1 MAQSSTNVLSYN
13 SILSLVKN
21 KDILLSIG
29 VIFVLAMLIIPLPT
43 VFLDFL
49 MLVNLIAALMIILT
63 TMYSKSVLEF
73 SVFPTILLFSTVFR
87 LAVNVSSTRL
97 ILTQGAGF
105 EGKVVRTFAE
115 FVVGGSYVIGFIIF
129 IIITAAQF
137 MVITKGATRV
147 SEVSARFKLDSL
159 PGKQMA
165 IDADLNAGLITEKEA
180 LTRRRAIQEEAD
192 FYGNMDGATK
202 FVSGDVRLG
211 IVITLVNIIGGIVV
225 GMVVRS
231 EGFQEALQSYVML
244 AVGDGLVSQIPSL
257 LVATATGV
265 VVTRSVSVGTLGSD
279 LSNQLFTN
287 PKILYVTGGFVGVLG
302 FIPGFPTVVFLSAS
316 GLMTYIG
323 YYISK
328 QKREEEIKGELKSEA
343 DEIKQED
350 EFTPEKMV
358 DLVSVDP
365 LEIELGYGLIP
376 LVDKKSGGDLLER
389 IKKSRKQIVLDLG
402 VIVPQLRI
410 TDNMQLEADEYVIKI
425 SGGEVGR
432 SSIKINQFLAM
443 NTSGT
448 EAILEGK
455 EVIKEPV
462 FDLRAH
468 WIEENEKE
476 DVEKKGFTVV
486 DGPTIVATH
495 LTEVIKRNA
504 HEIMGRKEVKSILE
518 NIKKKNPSLLEE
530 MDKLQIKVGDIQKIL
545 KELLKERVSIR
556 NISLILE
563 VICDHASIVSEHEM
577 LAEYVRATLKRQI
590 SASLAD
596 KGKNLNGIVFSP
608 ELENELVNRITE
620 MEGTQSVLNISTD
633 ILSKFIDRIDVA
645 IKEVRQK
652 GFDDLMIVDP
662 LLRKPLKNLL
672 FRYFKNLNI
681 LSLNEVADGYNI
693 NVVYTL

>member
-1 MAQSSTNVLSYN
+1 
-13 SILSLVKN
+13 
-21 KDILLSIG
+21 
-29 VIFVLAMLIIPLPT
+29 
-43 VFLDFL
+43 
-49 MLVNLIAALMIILT
+49 
-63 TMYSKSVLEF
+63 
-73 SVFPTILLFSTVFR
+73 
-87 LAVNVSSTRL
+87 
-97 ILTQGAGF
+97 
-105 EGKVVRTFAE
+105 
-115 FVVGGSYVIGFIIF
+115 
-129 IIITAAQF
+129 

-165 IDADLNAGLITEKEA
+165 IDADLNAGLITEQEA
-180 LTRRRAIQEEAD
+180 LTRRKAIQEEAD

-225 GMVVRS
+225 GMIVRS

-265 VVTRSVSVGTLGSD
+265 VVTRSISVGTLGSD
-279 LSNQLFTN
+279 LSDQLFTN
-287 PKILYVTGGFVGVLG
+287 PKILYVTGIFVGILG
-302 FIPGFPTVVFLSAS
+302 FIPGFPTVIFLSAS
-316 GLMTYIG
+316 GVMIYIG
-323 YYISK
+323 YYLSK

-376 LVDKKSGGDLLER
+376 LVDKNSGGDLLER

-455 EVIKEPV
+455 EVIREPV

-530 MDKLQIKVGDIQKIL
+530 IDKLQIKVGDIQKIL

-556 NISLILE
+556 NINLILE

-577 LAEYVRATLKRQI
+577 LGEYVRSALKRQI
-590 SASLAD
+590 SANLAD

-608 ELENELVNRITE
+608 ELENELVSRITE
-620 MEGTQSVLNISTD
+620 IEGTQSVLNVSTE
-633 ILSKFIDRIDVA
+633 ILSKFVDRIGVA

-652 GFDDLMIVDP
+652 GFDDLVIVDP
-662 LLRKPLKNLL
+662 LLRKPLRNLL